1 MTGELIHLGTR
12 NAFRYLS
19 TDIPQ
24 NKIAD
29 LWESEGFA
37 PVDVLE
43 YEDTSTRRWTFQS
56 YAETVDWSDLVQVER
71 VLRVFEWQLRWLA
84 ALPTHEERVFDDVC
98 ARLKRDGLEIDDAYA
113 LHWSRPIGLE
123 SSLRSLTNPSGI
135 RAELERV
142 HRALPDDPAGAIGA
156 AKQLVEA
163 TAKVVLHER
172 GKTMDEHATVPDLV
186 KAAQQALQL
195 HPSSVQPGADG
206 ADGLKKI
213 LGGVSSIA
221 VGIAELRN
229 RGYGSGHGQARVP
242 AGLGVRHARLAVN
255 AAVTWCQLLLDTLA
269 DPAAPWRRQSDSEVT
284 GETVRG

>member
-12 NAFRYLS
+12 NAFRYLA
-19 TDIPQ
+19 TEIPQ

-37 PVDVLE
+37 PVEVLE
-43 YEDTSTRRWTFQS
+43 YEDSSVRRWTFQS
-56 YAETVDWSDLVQVER
+56 YAERVNWSDLVQVER
-71 VLRVFEWQLRWLA
+71 ALRVFEWQLRWLA
-84 ALPTHEERVFDDVC
+84 ALPTHEERVFDDVR
-98 ARLKRDGLEIDDAYA
+98 ARLKRDGLEIDDVYC

-123 SSLRSLTNPSGI
+123 SSLHSLADPSGI
-135 RAELERV
+135 RAELERAR
-142 HRALPDDPAGAIGA
+142 RALPEDPAGAIGA

-172 GKTMDEHATVPDLV
+172 GQIVDEHATVPDLV
-186 KAAQQALQL
+186 KAAQQALRL
-195 HPSSVQPGADG
+195 HPSSVLPGVDG

-229 RGYGSGHGQARVP
+229 RGYGSGHGQTRAP

-269 DPAAPWRRQSDSEVT
+269 DPAAPWRRQPD
-284 GETVRG
+284 GEITQETARG